1 MIIDYPK
8 YIFEEFETVVKRGD
22 YDKLNYETW
31 RVLKAHV
38 NQPWSVLDFPNGAIK
53 VFSRDTTAFCYYFSR
68 HDHSF
73 GAFLY
78 DRLFSHNDNLKNTIK
93 NKIKK
98 ENDEKMVK
106 GFNFDFGP
114 CNGDMVRV
122 SMYGIAIKNTAG
134 TWVSYNPKDN
144 SVIDVDVFSF
154 SDAGKFMYKMPVAI
168 KDVAVGD
175 VIVHNRVPVFVT
187 DVSDGNITVVDI
199 RAGEKK
205 EILPVK
211 SMFGFD
217 FVTKI
222 VSLFNAV
229 SGAPS
234 PEQPFG
240 NMLPFLML
248 NGEEGSDID
257 PMMLM
262 LMMQNQGGDAN
273 AFLNNPM
280 MLYCLMKGK
289 DNDMLPL
296 LFMMNQK

>member
-1 MIIDYPK
+1 MKRIKIDFPK
-8 YIFEEFETVVKRGD
+8 E
-22 YDKLNYETW
+22 L
-31 RVLKAHV
+31 L
-38 NQPWSVLDFPNGAIK
+38 LDFSEE
-53 VFSRDTTAFCYYFSR
+53 VY
-68 HDHSF
+68 
-73 GAFLY
+73 
-78 DRLFSHNDNLKNTIK
+78 LKK
-93 NKIKK
+93 YEKMPYELWRELIKK
-98 ENDEKMVK
+98 ESIEAGWLIENFKFLDEIAITTSNENIFHFKTNNNSFGEYVAKRFNLFYLHNKNEKEIDEKMMK

-134 TWVSYNPKDN
+134 TWVSYNPKDG

-187 DVSDGNITVVDI
+187 DVTDGNITVVDI

-229 SGAPS
+229 SAAPS
-234 PEQPFG
+234 PDQPFG

-248 NGEEGSDID
+248 SDSDNGDID

-262 LMMQNQGGDAN
+262 LMMQNQGGDASS
-273 AFLNNPM
+273 FLNNPM
-280 MLYCLMKGK
+280 MLYCMMKNES
-289 DNDMLPL
+289 NDILPL
-296 LFMMNQK
+296 MFMMNQK

>member
-1 MIIDYPK
+1 MLIKYPK
-8 YIFEEFETVVKRGD
+8 FLLDHFEELVRGEEFRKVD
-22 YDKLNYETW
+22 YKVWRDLKKYENIAW
-31 RVLKAHV
+31 DICFL
-38 NQPWSVLDFPNGAIK
+38 LGEIK
-53 VFSRDTTAFCYYFSR
+53 IFSRDDASLIFYFESG
-68 HDHSF
+68 DCSF
-73 GAFLY
+73 GSFLY
-78 DRLFSHNDNLKNTIK
+78 NRLFK
-93 NKIKK
+93 NKNEK
-98 ENDEKMVK
+98 EIDEKMMK

-114 CNGDMVRV
+114 CNGDMVRI

-154 SDAGKFMYKMPVAI
+154 NDAGKFMYKMPVAI

-187 DVSDGNITVVDI
+187 DISDGNITVVDI

-262 LMMQNQGGDAN
+262 LMMQNQGGDAS

-280 MLYCLMKGK
+280 MLYCLMKDK

>member
-1 MIIDYPK
+1 MKHYFIINPAAGAYDSTNEIKAQIDSLLEKIDYE
-8 YIFEEFETVVKRGD
+8 IWL
-22 YDKLNYETW
+22 KLKKDENTTW
-31 RVLKAHV
+31 DICVPLSG
-38 NQPWSVLDFPNGAIK
+38 NIK
-53 VFSRDTTAFCYYFSR
+53 IFSRDDIGFIYYFE
-68 HDHSF
+68 HDDCSF
-73 GAFLY
+73 GSFLY
-78 DRLFSHNDNLKNTIK
+78 NQLNNIK
-93 NKIKK
+93 NKNEK
-98 ENDEKMVK
+98 EIDEKMMK

-114 CNGDMVRV
+114 CNGDMVRI

-154 SDAGKFMYKMPVAI
+154 NDAGRFMYKMPVAI

-187 DVSDGNITVVDI
+187 DISDGNITVVDI

-222 VSLFNAV
+222 VSLFSAV

-262 LMMQNQGGDAN
+262 LMMQNQGGDAST
-273 AFLNNPM
+273 FLNNPM
-280 MLYCLMKGK
+280 MLYCLMKDK

>member
-1 MIIDYPK
+1 MLVKCPK
-8 YIFEEFETVVKRGD
+8 FLLDHFEELVRRGEFRKVD
-22 YDKLNYETW
+22 YEVWRKLKKYENITW
-31 RVLKAHV
+31 DICRLL
-38 NQPWSVLDFPNGAIK
+38 SGSIK
-53 VFSRDTTAFCYYFSR
+53 IFSKDDISFIYYFE
-68 HDHSF
+68 HDDCSF
-73 GAFLY
+73 GSFLY
-78 DRLFSHNDNLKNTIK
+78 NQFNNIK
-93 NKIKK
+93 NENKNEKEIDKK
-98 ENDEKMVK
+98 MMK

-114 CNGDMVRV
+114 CNGDMVRI

-154 SDAGKFMYKMPVAI
+154 NDAGKFMYKMPVAI

-187 DVSDGNITVVDI
+187 DISDGNITVVDI

-262 LMMQNQGGDAN
+262 LMMQNQGGDAS

-280 MLYCLMKGK
+280 MLYCLMKDK